1 MSAKLQNPLWV
12 VLTSLLSGVLFAAGL
27 ILSEMVNPAKVLG
40 FLDIFGNW
48 DPSLAFVMGAALI
61 VYSSGYFLIAKKRGK
76 PFFANAFAL
85 PTKQDLD
92 NRLVIGAATFG
103 TGWGIVGLCPGPV
116 LANIALLELNIIVFI
131 IFMLI
136 GIHVAKRAGKTT
148 Q

>member
-1 MSAKLQNPLWV
+1 MSVKPQNPFWV
-12 VLTSLLSGVLFAAGL
+12 ILTSLLSGGLFAAGL
-27 ILSEMVNPAKVLG
+27 IFSEMVNPAKVVG

-48 DPSLAFVMGAALI
+48 DPSLAFVMASALL

-76 PFFANAFAL
+76 PLFTNAFSL

-92 NRLVIGAATFG
+92 KKLVIGAATFG
-103 TGWGIVGLCPGPV
+103 IGWGLVGLCPGPA

-131 IFMLI
+131 IFMVI
-136 GIHVAKRAGKTT
+136 GMDMAKRAGKTT